1 MSLDDETLD
10 PQELLDVFRVDP
22 AYLENEEM
30 WAAVRQEILGADD
43 EGGAGG
49 GGGAAVDG
57 DEAEA
62 ALAAEDGGS
71 LPDADTGDALPPPPA
86 GGAGGVGMEI
96 TDMSE
101 TDLINL
107 RRTIYLTI
115 MNSLD
120 FEECAHKL
128 VKLKIPQGAEMELC
142 NMFIECCSQEKT
154 FMRYY
159 GLLGQRFCMLS
170 ALYQDAFETA
180 FGTQYATIHRL
191 ETNKLRNVAKFFAHL
206 LHTDALPWTV
216 FEYLHLNEDET
227 TSASRIF
234 IKILMQ
240 VCGGVGWGGGGGGS
254 HPARPPRCPR
264 RRSSPSTWASRSSRR
279 GSRTRTCR
287 RALRTSSRATRPA
300 TRASRSTSSRP
311 SASAP

>member
-1 MSLDDETLD
+1 MAISGFLLCFGVISKPPPSAHTPLPPPTFMCQVSLDDATLE
-10 PQELLDVFRVDP
+10 PQELLDVFKADP
-22 AYLENEEM
+22 AFLENERLWE
-30 WAAVRQEILGADD
+30 AVRLEILGGPED
-43 EGGAGG
+43 GGAPG
-49 GGGAAVDG
+49 AVDG
-57 DEAEA
+57 DAAEEAMG
-62 ALAAEDGGS
+62 EDGGS
-71 LPDADTGDALPPPPA
+71 LPDADTGDAPLAPPA
-86 GGAGGVGMEI
+86 GAGGVGMDI
-96 TDMSE
+96 VDMSE

-128 VKLKIPQGAEMELC
+128 VKLKIPRGAEMELC
-142 NMFIECCSQEKT
+142 NMFVECCSQEKT

-159 GLLGQRFCMLS
+159 GLLGQRFCLLS
-170 ALYQDAFETA
+170 SLYQDAFETA

-216 FEYLHLNEDET
+216 FEYMHLNEEET

-240 VCGGVGWGGGGGGS
+240 VQIDEGN
-254 HPARPPRCPR
+254 R
-264 RRSSPSTWASRSSRR
+264 
-279 GSRTRTCR
+279 
-287 RALRTSSRATRPA
+287 
-300 TRASRSTSSRP
+300 
-311 SASAP
+311 